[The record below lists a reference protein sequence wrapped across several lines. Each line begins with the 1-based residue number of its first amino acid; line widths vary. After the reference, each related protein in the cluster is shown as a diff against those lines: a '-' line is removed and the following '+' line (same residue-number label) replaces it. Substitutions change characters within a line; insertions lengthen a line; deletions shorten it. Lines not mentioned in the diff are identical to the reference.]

1 MRLTNACSQTSHGA
15 STRPIAVDVLDEHI
29 AGGTFHGD
37 TLVLVGNFDVVNVNV
52 ISPYVDAIES
62 SLVSTSNYHIV
73 NLAIGACVH
82 NEMERGSCTFNS
94 AMQVER

>member
-15 STRPIAVDVLDEHI
+15 STRPIAEDVFDEHI

-37 TLVLVGNFDVVNVNV
+37 TLVFVGNFDIVDMNVF
-52 ISPYVDAIES
+52 SPYVDAIES

-73 NLAIGACVH
+73 NLAVGTCVH
-82 NEMERGSCTFNS
+82 NEMERGSCTIKL
-94 AMQVER
+94 AMQMER